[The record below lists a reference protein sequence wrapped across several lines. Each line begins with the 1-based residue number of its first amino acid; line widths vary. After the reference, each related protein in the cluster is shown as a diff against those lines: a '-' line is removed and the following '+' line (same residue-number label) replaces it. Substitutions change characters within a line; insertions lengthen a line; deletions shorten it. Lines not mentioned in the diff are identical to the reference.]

1 MIDNL
6 TLNRRSLKLIICY
19 GLAMLYVLSLKS
31 KLSDSIEKTRFEVHT
46 LKIDVLGLKRKLTKA
61 IDNLA
66 LNRNSP

>member
-46 LKIDVLGLKRKLTKA
+46 LKIDVLGLKRELSKP
-61 IDNLA
+61 IEE
-66 LNRNSP
+66 